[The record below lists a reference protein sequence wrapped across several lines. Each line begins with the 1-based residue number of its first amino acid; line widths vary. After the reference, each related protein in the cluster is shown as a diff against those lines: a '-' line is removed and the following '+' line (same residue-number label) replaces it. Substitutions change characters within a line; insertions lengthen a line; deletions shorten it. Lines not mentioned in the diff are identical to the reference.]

1 VVQRQRDCDSIIIL
15 ERKILMTDS
24 FMKRQQELKANL
36 TMQIRDVID
45 GAESEGRGLDAAELE
60 KIDRIEADIQAAQRS
75 IEVAE
80 KTEVRAAEFADAA
93 RGFSPVEDV
102 QAGSAEIFRAM
113 ARGEVRG
120 HEFSPSEKR
129 TALVSSVNTV
139 PVSFLDR
146 VYDLARLVGPYLETS
161 EVFLRDSGNDFR
173 IPVLTGYS
181 TANAVTEGSAI
192 GISNATYDSILLD
205 PQKQAFI
212 VQISNELV
220 QDAGF
225 GLEESISRQAGV
237 AIGTR
242 ANTVIHTAV
251 TAVAGTGVTSGTA
264 VGFTTDDLISL
275 AYSVDGLARMLPGT
289 GYMANTE
296 TLGFIRRLKD
306 GDGRYIYDP
315 VVGQPSTILGMPVYE
330 NPAVAAIG
338 TAGGT
343 FPVLFGHWE
352 SVKVATTGL
361 QVSVSSDAYF
371 TNDVTGYRFVYRLGA
386 SVANGNAH
394 IKMLRTGAA

>member
-1 VVQRQRDCDSIIIL
+1 
-15 ERKILMTDS
+15 
-24 FMKRQQELKANL
+24 
-36 TMQIRDVID
+36 
-45 GAESEGRGLDAAELE
+45 
-60 KIDRIEADIQAAQRS
+60 
-75 IEVAE
+75 
-80 KTEVRAAEFADAA
+80 
-93 RGFSPVEDV
+93 VEDV
-102 QAGSAEIFRAM
+102 ATGSAEIFRAM

-129 TALVSSVNTV
+129 TALVSSANTV
-139 PVSFLDR
+139 PVDFLDR
-146 VYDLARLVGPYLETS
+146 VYDLAKLVGPYLETS

-181 TANAVTEGSAI
+181 TAAEVTEGSAI

-212 VQISNELV
+212 VQLSNELV

-225 GLEESISRQAGV
+225 DIEESIARQAGV

-242 ANTVIHTAV
+242 VNTLVHAAV

-264 VGFTTDDLISL
+264 TGFTTDDLIEL

-289 GYMANTE
+289 GYMANTQ
-296 TLGFIRRLKD
+296 TLGFIRKLKD

-352 SVKVATTGL
+352 SVKIATTGL

-386 SVANGNAH
+386 GVANGNAH
-394 IKMLRTGAA
+394 IRMLKTKA